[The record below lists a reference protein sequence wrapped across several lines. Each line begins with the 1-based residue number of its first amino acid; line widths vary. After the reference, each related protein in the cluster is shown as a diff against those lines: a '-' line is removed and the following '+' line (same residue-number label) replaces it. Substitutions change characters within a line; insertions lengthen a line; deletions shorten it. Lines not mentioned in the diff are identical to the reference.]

1 MYTRQN
7 SLHFMLLT
15 GFSLAGENAYVMPSL
30 YYHPSAMKI
39 ITNKVKLSSYGRDS
53 MHGTL
58 IHIKNDRCVTWLL
71 SLLGLKLLL
80 KTATEIIPRES
91 GCKILRKDVQN
102 FAKSEAS
109 REVPKYL
116 HQTYTTSVYYRTYV
130 VWTGTAAPI
139 CSEHPLWSY
148 YEYRVLVCPKW
159 GKV

>member
-1 MYTRQN
+1 MSSLRSFAPLLDTFSTYMYTRQN

-91 GCKILRKDVQN
+91 GCKILRKDVQIG
-102 FAKSEAS
+102 S
-109 REVPKYL
+109 
-116 HQTYTTSVYYRTYV
+116 
-130 VWTGTAAPI
+130 
-139 CSEHPLWSY
+139 HPLPPPSGIPLSKY
-148 YEYRVLVCPKW
+148 GLFVAF
-159 GKV
+159 